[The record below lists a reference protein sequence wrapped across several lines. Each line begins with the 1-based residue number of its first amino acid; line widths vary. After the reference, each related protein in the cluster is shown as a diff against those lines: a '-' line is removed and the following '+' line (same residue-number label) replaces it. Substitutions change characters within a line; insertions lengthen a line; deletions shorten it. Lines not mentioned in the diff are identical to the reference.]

1 MSEKTDLL
9 KKKRNVNHHE
19 NPNFWNS
26 ALALRGSITPKVI
39 KNVFLCILYSL
50 VVSFV
55 CHYFPNLKLPI
66 SPFEYAGVV
75 MGLSLVFRVNAGYD
89 RWWEARKIWGDI
101 VNSIRNLSILVIS
114 YTHDTDDLKK
124 EDTLGLITALPI
136 LIKNHLRSII
146 NTEETKSYLSHQ
158 DYVDLQNTSHKPNFI
173 GLRIAE
179 QLSFMCEN
187 KLISP
192 FAFLKAEE
200 LRQALINS
208 LGACERILKTP
219 IPIVMAIKVRRFIFL
234 FLLVLPF
241 ALTDSV
247 LIDTMV
253 TGLVAYA
260 LLSLDQIGLELQN
273 PFSIENLSHLPLNDI
288 CNTIKKD
295 IAELANQSKKLD
307 CSE

>member
-1 MSEKTDLL
+1 MPKKTEFLQ
-9 KKKRNVNHHE
+9 KKKNVNHHE

-26 ALALRGSITPKVI
+26 ALALQGSITPKVI
-39 KNVFLCILYSL
+39 KNVLFCVLYSL
-50 VVSFV
+50 FVSVF
-55 CHYFPNLKLPI
+55 CYYFPRFKLPI
-66 SPFEYAGVV
+66 SPFEYAGIV

-101 VNSIRNLSILVIS
+101 VNSMRNLSILIIS
-114 YTHDTDDLKK
+114 YAHSKDNFKK
-124 EDTLGLITALPI
+124 EDTLTLITTLPI
-136 LIKNHLRSII
+136 LIKHHLRSISE
-146 NTEETKSYLSHQ
+146 TEEAKPYLSHQ
-158 DYVDLQNTSHKPNFI
+158 DYINLQNTSHKPNFI
-173 GLRIAE
+173 GLKIAE

-187 KLISP
+187 NLISQ

-241 ALTDSV
+241 ALTDSIV
-247 LIDTMV
+247 MNAMV

-260 LLSLDQIGLELQN
+260 LFSLDQIGLELQN
-273 PFSIENLSHLPLNDI
+273 PFAIENLSHLPLNDI
-288 CNTIKKD
+288 CNNIKKD
-295 IAELANQSKKLD
+295 IAEIAKYGKS
-307 CSE
+307 